1 MTITEIKQ
9 KLQDMYDA
17 DQALLQ
23 DNDKLDWDVIHKMR
37 REQGEVMKQIVAEV
51 GWIDIPR
58 FGRESN
64 SAWLLVQHMDHDLD
78 FQKQCL
84 DLMLQL
90 PEASVAR
97 HDIVWLTDRIMMK
110 EEGMQLYGTQ
120 FMVGK
125 KGDYLMPLKD
135 IEHVDEHRIKMGLKP
150 IREMLA
156 EHTERPAYISAEE
169 YEQATGEEVYKGRI
183 TFGNY

>member
-58 FGRESN
+58 FGKEASN
-64 SAWLLVQHMDHDLD
+64 SAWLLVQHMDH
-78 FQKQCL
+78 
-84 DLMLQL
+84 
-90 PEASVAR
+90 
-97 HDIVWLTDRIMMK
+97 
-110 EEGMQLYGTQ
+110 GTQ